1 MLTQSD
7 HGTENYHI
15 AYAQT
20 DMRQKLDSGLEG
32 TLQHQWMRGHTN
44 IKPERAWGRLRD
56 TWSKGYED
64 MLDIGV
70 AHQWYDANNL
80 LDGYGSNLTTLTSC
94 LTLLV

>member
-80 LDGYGSNLTTLTSC
+80 LDGYSSNLTTLTSC